1 MQDMR
6 PAGDNGRRRVGR
18 HYSPRIA
25 LSPHCFHPRDARC
38 TPWWITGRGA
48 DQRAATG
55 DISVGRRIGSV
66 RRSRSSRVLLVRR
79 KRDDRTPYG
88 DGPQCRFSHLKSCI
102 NSTSTQTHDSGS
114 VDRRIRSGRG
124 PSPTRD
130 GDLLARA
137 GHALPR
143 QREHRS
149 QRRARLREQ
158 SAQYHRA
165 RRAGLRDAAVA
176 TDPRG

>member
-1 MQDMR
+1 MR

-79 KRDDRTPYG
+79 KRDDSTPYG
-88 DGPQCRFSHLKSCI
+88 NGPQCRFCISSHA
-102 NSTSTQTHDSGS
+102 STRHRPTETI
-114 VDRRIRSGRG
+114 VDPLTVAFGVAVARRRRAMGISWRELG
-124 PSPTRD
+124 TRC
-130 GDLLARA
+130 RVS
-137 GHALPR
+137 
-143 QREHRS
+143 EHRS

-158 SAQYHRA
+158 STQYYRA
-165 RRAGLRDAAVA
+165 RRAGVGNAAIA